1 MDSRLKDASTNGDV
15 SALGRLFEEDPLILQ
30 NAHSNY
36 LQTPVH
42 IAAVMGHA
50 KFVVAVLGHNRR
62 WARLPNLEGETPIHL
77 ASAKGHVQIVKD
89 LLGIDATLA
98 HLRDRDG
105 RNFLHSAAVGRQ
117 LYLFVDLLTPESLLE
132 LTASGE
138 TILHLAVKNNLQYA
152 AIAACVAVV
161 ASHSLDRILNI
172 GDENGNTILHWACL
186 RQQHKIIKL
195 LANEPKVE
203 VNAVNSE
210 GLTPLDIVLSNEN
223 PSPDTK
229 QIKLILERAGAV
241 GQKRLA
247 ATKARPPTAR
257 PASRSERL
265 IDGLKNGVML
275 MAVMFATLTF
285 QMAMNPPGGY
295 WQEETTPSDIIST
308 SQMIKNASIV
318 EGGFFSPKNLVF
330 VRNKHWDISYIQG
343 RNTHDVG
350 KAIARETETRL
361 FAAFL
366 LYDTVC
372 FYTSLS
378 MIVVL
383 AVMEALNWDN
393 NVAAVFMLGL
403 TANLI
408 WFAGLT
414 FGTGITLVTD
424 ARFNRWIFHA
434 GLYNLGV
441 TGFFWG
447 LALLMLFFVTTFA
460 WSYLH
465 IE

>member
-15 SALGRLFEEDPLILQ
+15 SALGRLLEENPLILQ
-30 NAHSNY
+30 DAHSNY

-50 KFVVAVLGHNRR
+50 KFVVAVVGHNRR
-62 WARLPNLEGETPIHL
+62 WARQPNLEGQTPIHL

-89 LLGIDATLA
+89 LLDIDATLA

-117 LYLFVDLLTPESLLE
+117 LSLFVDLLTPESLLE

-152 AIAACVAVV
+152 AIATCVAVV
-161 ASHSLDRILNI
+161 ANHSLDRILNI
-172 GDENGNTILHWACL
+172 SDEDGNTILHCACL
-186 RQQHKIIKL
+186 RQQHEIVKL
-195 LANEPKVE
+195 LASEPKVE
-203 VNAVNSE
+203 VNVVNSE
-210 GLTPLDIVLSNEN
+210 GLTPVDIVLSNDN
-223 PSPDTK
+223 SSPDTK
-229 QIKLILERAGAV
+229 QIKRILERAGAV

-247 ATKARPPTAR
+247 AGKARAAASR

-265 IDGLKNGVML
+265 IDGLKNGIML

-295 WQEETTPSDIIST
+295 WQEMMPSDVT
-308 SQMIKNASIV
+308 SNQMKNSSIV

-330 VRNKHWDISYIQG
+330 VRNKHWDISYIHG
-343 RNTHDVG
+343 TNTHEAG

-366 LYDTVC
+366 LYDAVC

-383 AVMEALNWDN
+383 AVMEALNWDS

-424 ARFNRWIFHA
+424 ARFSRWIFHA

-441 TGFFWG
+441 TVFFWG
-447 LALLMLFFVTTFA
+447 LALLMLFFVTRSA